1 MRNMA
6 ELKQGGK
13 EKDSKQPKPRLG
25 DIFEYNEELTRQ
37 LRRQIKSVTGC
48 PNIIN
53 WEEIKRLILLGADP
67 NGLLGAYTPP
77 LIHAIQEGN
86 IGVCR
91 FLVDNGADANF
102 QMEHNGQTALMFA
115 ATKIHRNV
123 GYSICELLILD
134 GADILT
140 RDKEGK
146 NAIWYAADARN
157 LIKGTVLAAVSYSEG
172 GENDVLRYL
181 IEAML
186 TKMLMERISTFM
198 WNFREC
204 VKG

>member
-1 MRNMA
+1 MA

-13 EKDSKQPKPRLG
+13 EKDSKRPNPRLG
-25 DIFEYNEELTRQ
+25 DIVENIAIDRAVLTCR
-37 LRRQIKSVTGC
+37 LKSATIGC
-48 PNIIN
+48 SNNID
-53 WEEIKRLILLGADP
+53 WVEVKRLVSLGADP
-67 NGLLGAYTPP
+67 NAIIGLHTPL
-77 LIHAIQEGN
+77 LIHAIAEN
-86 IGVCR
+86 EMEMCR
-91 FLVDNGADANF
+91 FLLDNGANANF
-102 QMEHNGQTALMFA
+102 QNERNGQTPLMFA
-115 ATKIHRNV
+115 ATKMHRNV
-123 GYSICELLILD
+123 GYSICELLIEN

-157 LIKGTVLAAVSYSEG
+157 LVKGTVLAAVSYSEG

-186 TKMLMERISTFM
+186 EKIVMERVSTFM
-198 WNFREC
+198 WNFGEC